1 MTLDGAM
8 TVILRYFSEF
18 GTFRGPLRKS
28 VKVVEDIPK
37 LSATEM

>member
-1 MTLDGAM
+1 M

-18 GTFRGPLRKS
+18 GRFLGTLHKS
-28 VKVVEDIPK
+28 GKVEDTPK